1 MTDDL
6 KHVGLRIK
14 LIRQNLGLS
23 TEKFAN
29 QFHEQP
35 PSKGTISKWENG
47 HYLPNNERLK
57 KIANLGNTTV
67 EELLKLPNEI
77 TISSEEYNRLKS
89 IEQKYNE
96 IKSLIER
103 S

>member
-6 KHVGLRIK
+6 KHVGFRIK
-14 LIRQNLGLS
+14 LIRKQLGLTMEEFS
-23 TEKFAN
+23 KKFSPSADKSNVSRWEKNKAL
-29 QFHEQP
+29 
-35 PSKGTISKWENG
+35 PS
-47 HYLPNNERLK
+47 NERLS
-57 KIANLGNTTV
+57 KIAELGNTTV
-67 EELLKLPNEI
+67 EELLKPPNEI

-96 IKSLIER
+96 IKLLIER